1 MRSRRLAGRLE
12 REATIALGGNV
23 GDVPRA
29 FRQAISALDDSPATR
44 VMAISALYRSQP
56 LLPPGATHAAGS
68 GPPAYYNAACRVRTR
83 LGPRELLRAM
93 QHIERVGGRIRQAHW
108 APRTLDLDLITYHH
122 WQRARRHLVL
132 PHPGLPFRSFVLL
145 PLYDLGDRDPWQ
157 KNAPRLADVI
167 GPYDG
172 LDKLGIEHKQLS
184 WIVA

>member
-1 MRSRRLAGRLE
+1 MRRRRLAGRLE

-29 FRQAISALDDSPATR
+29 FREAIAALDNEAIR
-44 VMAISALYRSQP
+44 VLALSALYRSQP
-56 LLPPGATHAAGS
+56 LLLPRAALAPQAAS
-68 GPPAYYNAACRVRTR
+68 PAYYNAACRVRTR

-93 QHIERVGGRIRQAHW
+93 QHIERAGGRTRIAHW
-108 APRTLDLDLITYHH
+108 APRTLDLDLITYDHRH
-122 WQRARRHLVL
+122 CKRRHLVL

-145 PLYDLGDRDPWQ
+145 PLYDLGDRHPWQ
-157 KNAPRLADVI
+157 KSAPSLADVI

-184 WIVA
+184 WIIV